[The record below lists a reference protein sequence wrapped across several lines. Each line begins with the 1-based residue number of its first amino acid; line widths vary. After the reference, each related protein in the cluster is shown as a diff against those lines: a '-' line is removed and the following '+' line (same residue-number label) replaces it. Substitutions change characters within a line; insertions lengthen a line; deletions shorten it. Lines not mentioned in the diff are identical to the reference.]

1 MVAPAKKIWRDI
13 GLNVAGGVLSYPIAN
28 GVVLLL
34 GTVIDLPAGIAATIF
49 ISTYSGM
56 VVVCIYRLWTDV
68 RSLTNDVKIL
78 VILNEENAV
87 GAETVPQPTSPRQ
100 FDEETYEAFQRLL
113 SGFPPEY
120 SVIKLNRLFFL
131 EGLASLPSPKL
142 KELVDNQKAFSQ
154 LLGCLK
160 ADDYI
165 RTDGHFFTIQLNR
178 SEGKRQELADNQAE
192 LLEWRKIAT
201 GLIEKNT
208 R

>member
-1 MVAPAKKIWRDI
+1 MVAPAKRIWRDI

-68 RSLTNDVKIL
+68 RALTNDVRIL
-78 VILNEENAV
+78 VILNDGTTAR
-87 GAETVPQPTSPRQ
+87 AETVQQPMSPRP

-113 SGFPPEY
+113 GGFPPEY

-131 EGLASLPSPKL
+131 EGLASLPTPKL
-142 KELVDNQKAFSQ
+142 MELVDNQKAFSQ

-165 RTDGHFFTIQLNR
+165 RTDGYFFTIQLNR
-178 SEGKRQELADNQAE
+178 SEAKRQELADCQAE
-192 LLEWRKIAT
+192 LLEWQKLSA
-201 GLIEKNT
+201 GLIEKNK

>member
-1 MVAPAKKIWRDI
+1 MVAPAKKIWRNI
-13 GLNVAGGVLSYPIAN
+13 GLDVAGGVLSYPISN

-34 GTVIDLPAGIAATIF
+34 GTFIDLPAGIAATVF

-68 RSLTNDVKIL
+68 RALTNDVRIL
-78 VILNEENAV
+78 VILNEENAN
-87 GAETVPQPTSPRQ
+87 GAETAPQPTSPRM
-100 FDEETYEAFQRLL
+100 FDDETYEVFQRML

-120 SVIKLNRLFFL
+120 SVIKLNRLFFM

-142 KELVDNQKAFSQ
+142 QELVNNQKAFSQ

-160 ADDYI
+160 NDEYI
-165 RTDGHFFTIQLNR
+165 RTDGHFFTVQLSQ
-178 SEGKRQELADNQAE
+178 SEAKRQQLKECPAE
-192 LLEWRKIAT
+192 LQEWQKLAT
-201 GLIEKNT
+201 GLIEKNK